1 MPVCLLLT
9 AVLVCCLPAPTQLL
23 QPTHAGVVQ
32 RLEGVGG
39 CWAGEEAV
47 CGVQKLAYDRA
58 WSGCGAQ
65 TAGWLGAGVAQG
77 APVSVTGTRK
87 LVCVDM
93 VYVDSFSEFQE
104 GAQRI
109 FAANPGGTRYSIKY
123 RHTEGKLVLKVTDD
137 VACLKF
143 KTDQQQDVKRMEK
156 LNMEMF
162 RLMILGADGEVD
174 EAAYAAA
181 RGGAMPASPSRT
193 PSKRRR

>member
-1 MPVCLLLT
+1 M
-9 AVLVCCLPAPTQLL
+9 
-23 QPTHAGVVQ
+23 
-32 RLEGVGG
+32 EGVGG

-47 CGVQKLAYDRA
+47 FAGSRS
-58 WSGCGAQ
+58 WP
-65 TAGWLGAGVAQG
+65 TAGRGVGAVLRLPAGWAQG
-77 APVSVTGTRK
+77 APVSVTGPRK

-143 KTDQQQDVKRMEK
+143 KTDQQQDVKRLEK

>member
-1 MPVCLLLT
+1 VWW
-9 AVLVCCLPAPTQLL
+9 AVEEDRRSAACSAQRNWAL
-23 QPTHAGVVQ
+23 QRVV
-32 RLEGVGG
+32 RGG
-39 CWAGEEAV
+39 
-47 CGVQKLAYDRA
+47 
-58 WSGCGAQ
+58 
-65 TAGWLGAGVAQG
+65 
-77 APVSVTGTRK
+77 
-87 LVCVDM
+87 M
-93 VYVDSFSEFQE
+93 VYVDSFSEFQD

-181 RGGAMPASPSRT
+181 RGGAMPSPSRT

>member
-1 MPVCLLLT
+1 MQRNWAPRGVCR
-9 AVLVCCLPAPTQLL
+9 
-23 QPTHAGVVQ
+23 G
-32 RLEGVGG
+32 
-39 CWAGEEAV
+39 
-47 CGVQKLAYDRA
+47 
-58 WSGCGAQ
+58 
-65 TAGWLGAGVAQG
+65 
-77 APVSVTGTRK
+77 
-87 LVCVDM
+87 M
-93 VYVDSFSEFQE
+93 VYVDSFSEFQD

-181 RGGAMPASPSRT
+181 RGGAMPSPVSRT